1 MARRQRTFLDKF
13 FLFIKGLSMGAAN
26 KVPGVS
32 GGTVSFVLGFY
43 EEMIYSFRKINY
55 KAFLLLINGR
65 YKSFYYYTN
74 APFLLLVFAGSTFS
88 YFSVSLVLDYLLDT
102 YELYVWSSFFG
113 MIIGSIYY
121 IAKDFNDWRTKNI
134 ISMAIGVILGIGIS
148 FMNPA
153 KENDNL
159 WFVFACGI
167 IGVSGMTLPGLS
179 GSFILI
185 LLGNYVL
192 LLVDSV
198 TMLYKTITEVF
209 IGDFSFLNNEERI
222 RYLQIIATFS
232 VGSAFGLVFTS
243 HILGY
248 VLKKWHQIVTAIII
262 GFITGSLGIVWPWK
276 REIYKMQDGSFL
288 LDSNGEKIIANFQRY
303 FPDFSNMETWIAI
316 LFVLFGIGII
326 LLIDKYGTERK
337 QYEDVV

>member
-1 MARRQRTFLDKF
+1 MAKDRDISDKL
-13 FLFIKGLSMGAAN
+13 FLFIKGIFMGTAN

-43 EEMIYSFRKINY
+43 EEMIYSLKKINY

-65 YKSFYYYTN
+65 FVSFYNYIN
-74 APFLLLVFAGSTFS
+74 ATFLVLVFGGSIVS
-88 YFSVSLVLDYLLDT
+88 YFTISLLLDYLLNR

-113 MIIGSIYY
+113 LILGSIYY
-121 IAKDFNDWRTKNI
+121 ISKEFKDWKPNTI
-134 ISMAIGVILGIGIS
+134 ISVIVGVAMGVAISLL
-148 FMNPA
+148 NPA

-159 WFVFACGI
+159 WFVFLCGI

-198 TMLYKTITEVF
+198 TILYKSIADVF
-209 IGDFSFLNNEERI
+209 TGDFSFLNDLERL
-222 RYLQIIATFS
+222 RYLKIILTFTG
-232 VGSAFGLVFTS
+232 GSIFGLVFIS
-243 HILGY
+243 HILGF
-248 VLKKWHQIVTAIII
+248 VLKRWHQVVTAVII

-276 REIYKMQDGSFL
+276 KEIYVIENGMEL
-288 LDSNGEKIIANFQRY
+288 LDANGEKVIENFVRY
-303 FPDFSNMETWIAI
+303 FPDFSLQSTWIAI
-316 LFVLFGIGII
+316 LYALLGIVVI
-326 LLIDKYGTERK
+326 LLIDKYGEERK
-337 QYEDVV
+337 VYNDE

>member
-1 MARRQRTFLDKF
+1 MARKERKFLDYF
-13 FLFIKGLSMGAAN
+13 GLFIKGLSMGAAN

-43 EEMIYSFRKINY
+43 EELIYSFKKFNG
-55 KAFLLLINGR
+55 KALKLLLSGR
-65 YKSFYYYTN
+65 FKSFFQYIN
-74 APFLLLVFAGSTFS
+74 APFLLLIMGGSTFS
-88 YFSVSLVLDYLLDT
+88 YFSVSLVLDYFIT
-102 YELYVWSSFFG
+102 HFELYVWSWFFG
-113 MIIGSIYY
+113 LIIGSIIY
-121 IAKDFNDWRTKNI
+121 IGKGFKEWNVVNI
-134 ISMAIGVILGIGIS
+134 ISMIIGIGIGIAIS

-159 WFVFACGI
+159 WFVFFCGI

-198 TMLYKTITEVF
+198 NALSKAISAIFMANWEVF
-209 IGDFSFLNNEERI
+209 DDPNLIK
-222 RYLQIIATFS
+222 YLKIAGTFTA
-232 VGSAFGLVFTS
+232 GSAFGLVSLS

-248 VLKKWHQIVTAIII
+248 VLKRWHGIVISVII

-276 REIYKMQDGSFL
+276 DEIYRTENGKPMIDAKGNFVVENYERFL
-288 LDSNGEKIIANFQRY
+288 PNLGEGQ
-303 FPDFSNMETWIAI
+303 TWLAI
-316 LFVLFGIGII
+316 FYIFIGIGIV
-326 LLIDKYGTERK
+326 LLIDYLGNRK
-337 QYEDVV
+337 TA

>member
-1 MARRQRTFLDKF
+1 MAKDRSFVDKV

-43 EEMIYSFRKINY
+43 EEMIYSFRKVNF
-55 KAFLLLINGR
+55 KALKLLLSGR
-65 YKSFYYYTN
+65 YRSFYYYTN
-74 APFLLLVFAGSTFS
+74 APFLVLVFGGSMFS
-88 YFSVSLVLDYLLDT
+88 YFSVSLVLDYFLKHYD
-102 YELYVWSSFFG
+102 LYVWSSFFG

-121 IAKDFNDWRTKNI
+121 ISKDFNDWKTKNI
-134 ISMAIGVILGIGIS
+134 VAMLIGALIGIAIS
-148 FMNPA
+148 FMSPA

-159 WFVFACGI
+159 WFVFFCGI

-185 LLGNYVL
+185 LMGNYVL

-198 TMLYKTITEVF
+198 TMLFQTMTEVF
-209 IGDFSFLNNEERI
+209 TGDFSFIDNVERM
-222 RYLQIIATFS
+222 RYLKIIATFTF
-232 VGSAFGLVFTS
+232 GSAFGLISTS

-248 VLKKWHQIVTAIII
+248 VLKRWHQIVTALII

-276 REIYKMQDGSFL
+276 KEIYKVINGTILQDA
-288 LDSNGEKIIANFQRY
+288 NGNKVIENFKRY
-303 FPDFSNMETWIAI
+303 FPDFSQHETWLAI
-316 LFVLFGIGII
+316 FFVIVGIGII
-326 LLIDKYGTERK
+326 LLLDKYGSDQKKTSNG
-337 QYEDVV
+337 